1 VIENTVYV
9 SNDHQYIA
17 TTHKS
22 TAINIENQL
31 QRSCSGERRA
41 KDAKRSI
48 GSGTA
53 DRLYM
58 TTSRNI
64 AALGSIMDVLYA
76 KLLVVV
82 GIAVPVTISLNRR
95 VPVAPDQITSDIGE
109 PYIRLHLRSAS
120 CIVPVYRLSI
130 RWRGNKLKAI

>member
-1 VIENTVYV
+1 MYPTIINTLRQLTRVPR
-9 SNDHQYIA
+9 YISRINCKGA
-17 TTHKS
+17 AAGKEGLRTT
-22 TAINIENQL
+22 
-31 QRSCSGERRA
+31 
-41 KDAKRSI
+41 KRSI

-58 TTSRNI
+58 TISRNI

-130 RWRGNKLKAI
+130 RWRGNKLKTI